1 MIQGI
6 RSRDGVGEGALSF
19 NFWLSLHLERGTRHA
34 CYAVETEALLPWV
47 LDSFG
52 TTPKMRW
59 LDRSSSMNSDEIG
72 CFQGS
77 MAVEG
82 NIVNPGSLSHMP

>member
-1 MIQGI
+1 MEELVCLMGSQTLIP
-6 RSRDGVGEGALSF
+6 
-19 NFWLSLHLERGTRHA
+19 SLGRNKKPLLRAQAWATPA
-34 CYAVETEALLPWV
+34 METEALLPWV

-52 TTPKMRW
+52 STPKMRW

-72 CFQGS
+72 CFWGS

-82 NIVNPGSLSHMP
+82 NIVNPGSLGHML